1 MSQIKLYD
9 TTLRDGAQTEGV
21 SFSISDKIAIAQKL
35 DDLGVGYIE
44 AGWPG
49 ANPKDNEVFAAL
61 KNIEFKNAKLVAFG
75 STRRAAVKASQDAVL
90 QAMIESGAPVVTLVG
105 KGSHAQVTRVLEI
118 DPEENINMVQ
128 DSISYLKSLGRE
140 VFLDAEH
147 FFDGYKDN
155 AAYSMR
161 VLAAAQQAGA
171 DGVVLC
177 DTNGGA
183 LPEEIYQA
191 TRAVVSAINIAV
203 GIHCHNDS
211 DCAVANTLAAVN
223 AGATQV
229 QGTVN
234 GLGERCGNANLCA
247 VIPAL
252 KLKMT
257 YNDVV
262 NDEQLRHLRE
272 ISLFVAERANMAL
285 PNNMAY
291 VGSSAFSHKAGL
303 HVSGLRRWS
312 GSYQHIEPD
321 LVGNK
326 MRTLVSDQ
334 SGRANILQKAEEM
347 GIDLTGSGKEIKNIL
362 QIVKDME
369 SRGFQYENAEAS
381 FELLLQKGEVG
392 FKAPFELID
401 YMVVV
406 EKRRRFSTK
415 NNGDVA
421 DLVAE
426 AMVKLKVNDEILHT
440 VSEGDG
446 PVNALDNALRKAL
459 NSVYPQV
466 ANVKLTDYKVRLIG
480 ESSSTGSL
488 TRVLIESSNG
498 KHNWHTVGAGENII
512 DASWIALADS
522 MEYFL
527 INKDKLIK

>member
-1 MSQIKLYD
+1 MSKIKLYD

-21 SFSISDKIAIAQKL
+21 SFSISDKISIAQKL
-35 DDLGVGYIE
+35 DDLGISYIE
-44 AGWPG
+44 GGWPG
-49 ANPKDNEVFAAL
+49 ANPKDNEVFNAF
-61 KNIEFKNAKLVAFG
+61 KDIKFKNAKLVAFG
-75 STRRAAVKASQDAVL
+75 STCRAGVKANEDIVL
-90 QAMIESGAPVVTLVG
+90 RAMVESGAPAVTLVG
-105 KGSHAQVTRVLEI
+105 KSSHAQVTRVLEI
-118 DPEENINMVQ
+118 DPQENIRMVQ
-128 DSISYLKSLGRE
+128 DSISYLKDLGRE

-147 FFDGYKDN
+147 FFDGYKDD

-161 VLAAAQQAGA
+161 VLAAAMQAGA

-183 LPEEIYQA
+183 MPEEIYKA
-191 TRAVVSAINIAV
+191 TQAVVGAINIPV

-211 DCAVANTLAAVN
+211 ECAVANSLTAVN

-229 QGTVN
+229 QGTIN

-252 KLKMT
+252 KLKMG
-257 YNDVV
+257 YD
-262 NDEQLRHLRE
+262 DIISDGQLRRLRE
-272 ISLFVAERANMAL
+272 IALFVAERANMAL

-347 GIDLTGSGKEIKNIL
+347 GINLTSSDKEIKNIL
-362 QIVKDME
+362 QTVKDME

-381 FELLLQKGEVG
+381 FELLLQKGETG

-406 EKRRRFSTK
+406 EKRRRLSTK
-415 NNGDVA
+415 NNGDGS
-421 DLVAE
+421 DLMAE
-426 AMVKLKVNDEILHT
+426 ATVKLKVNDEILHT

-446 PVNALDNALRKAL
+446 PVNALDSALRKAL
-459 NSVYPQV
+459 NAVYPQV
-466 ANVKLTDYKVRLIG
+466 ADVKLTDYKVRLIG

-498 KHNWHTVGAGENII
+498 KYSWHTVGAGENII

-527 INKDKLIK
+527 VNKDKLTK